1 MVCCEHMKLYRLSP
15 HTGYSPDGLGRK
27 KAPTEAG
34 AFTHEICLQFCVGR
48 QKELARVS
56 LALAAALTTAAALT
70 AAETSALALIIAAAR
85 NDRVSDV
92 VHRATN

>member
-1 MVCCEHMKLYRLSP
+1 MAIAPVKKSP
-15 HTGYSPDGLGRK
+15 
-27 KAPTEAG
+27 AG
-34 AFTHEICLQFCVGR
+34 AGPSLMKFAYNFASGSR
-48 QKELARVS
+48 KSLARVS
-56 LALAAALTTAAALT
+56 LALATALTASAALT

>member
-1 MVCCEHMKLYRLSP
+1 MMRSKDLSIVRRRESSA
-15 HTGYSPDGLGRK
+15 GI
-27 KAPTEAG
+27 AG
-34 AFTHEICLQFCVGR
+34 A
-48 QKELARVS
+48 
-56 LALAAALTTAAALT
+56 LTGTLTASAALT